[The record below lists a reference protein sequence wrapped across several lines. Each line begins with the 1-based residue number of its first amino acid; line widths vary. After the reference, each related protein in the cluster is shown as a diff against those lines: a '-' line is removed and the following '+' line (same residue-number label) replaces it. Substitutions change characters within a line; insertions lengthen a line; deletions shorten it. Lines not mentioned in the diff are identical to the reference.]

1 MARRDAPLVI
11 AAAGL
16 AERLEQRLVGIASMQ
31 SFLDDAD
38 NESLTRRCWFELA

>member
-1 MARRDAPLVI
+1 MTRRDAALVV
-11 AAAGL
+11 AATAL
-16 AERLEQRLVGIASMQ
+16 AERLDQRLVGIALVQ